1 MVEQWT
7 ENPCVGGSNPP
18 LDNQLNNLK
27 FLTNLFMKLIKLK
40 PNTSGTRH
48 QLNIQKSLL
57 SKTNNVLKSSIKGK
71 KENAGKST
79 VTGRTTVWHKG
90 RGCKSK
96 YRKIIFLKKDST
108 SFVVCTMFDPSRS
121 ACISLNFDIES
132 Q

>member
-57 SKTNNVLKSSIKGK
+57 SK
-71 KENAGKST
+71 
-79 VTGRTTVWHKG
+79 
-90 RGCKSK
+90 
-96 YRKIIFLKKDST
+96 II
-108 SFVVCTMFDPSRS
+108 
-121 ACISLNFDIES
+121 I
-132 Q
+132 